1 MAGARR
7 SPSKKMPAPGRKPS
21 RKTLVEEYMRT
32 KPVEEINRRTLA
44 ELRDYVSQRLGGA
57 AVSERYLLELIEHTA
72 VPISRELGG
81 LPPDLRNRVHFHDFA
96 SAEDSLSNLQNEY
109 ESARRAGDRS
119 RAQDCRRAVLR
130 GRQRL
135 ELLLRRPGL
144 QEEKRAEKTEILG
157 WFRVWLENPELFRT
171 WLALRKRATGRTGEK
186 RETRD

>member
-81 LPPDLRNRVHFHDFA
+81 LPPDLRNRVRFHDFA
-96 SAEDSLSNLQNEY
+96 SAEASLYDLQKEY
-109 ESARRAGDRS
+109 EDARRAGDRL

-135 ELLLRRPGL
+135 ELLLRRPRWRA
-144 QEEKRAEKTEILG
+144 EKRAEKIEILG

-171 WLALRKRATGRTGEK
+171 WLELRKRAIDWAQGKT
-186 RETRD
+186 ET